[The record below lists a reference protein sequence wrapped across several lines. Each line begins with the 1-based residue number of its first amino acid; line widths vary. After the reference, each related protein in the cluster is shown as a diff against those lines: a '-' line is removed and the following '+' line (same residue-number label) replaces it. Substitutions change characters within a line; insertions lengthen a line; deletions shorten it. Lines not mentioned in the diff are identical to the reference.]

1 VWWWASDRRGVGAKR
16 RRTGLSRARAPGS
29 SAGAGS
35 EASDAFAV
43 ELLADRPRLYSH
55 VLQENGVYVTT
66 GYFSRPTQTEVIQ
79 DRYPLLLVN
88 GLRLAAEL
96 DKKLRTKGDP
106 ALGDLLTE
114 IEAQHGRLTSLSDP
128 DQVLFL

>member
-1 VWWWASDRRGVGAKR
+1 MCFEHA
-16 RRTGLSRARAPGS
+16 T
-29 SAGAGS
+29 
-35 EASDAFAV
+35 
-43 ELLADRPRLYSH
+43 
-55 VLQENGVYVTT
+55 GVYVTT

-96 DKKLRTKGDP
+96 DKELRTKGDP

-114 IEAQHGRLTSLSDP
+114 IEAQHGRLISLSDP
-128 DQVLFL
+128 DQVLIL